1 MFVCKTCGKSF
12 DFDYRKSRPK
22 SEIKNPLYCSR
33 SCANSRGK
41 MSLETKNKIRN
52 KLKGSLGSGYI
63 DGRACDAN
71 KMCTV
76 CNKKLHHNNKS
87 GFCKEHLPIVYKNC
101 SFCKKSISVNNIEKH
116 ELSCKENPNS
126 RKFSYDY
133 KRKDKRSGYIYK
145 TINTITG
152 KIYVGKCSS
161 TLKNSKSYLGSGLL
175 LNKSIKKYGKQYFF
189 KEMLEI
195 IEDGDLN
202 ERERFW
208 INELKSNNPNIG
220 YNLTNGGDGG
230 ALFKGRHHT
239 RETIDK
245 ITKSRKLRR

>member
-22 SEIKNPLYCSR
+22 SERKIPLYCSR

-41 MSLETKNKIRN
+41 MSVETKNKIRK
-52 KLKGSLGSGYI
+52 KLKGSLGSNYI
-63 DGRACDAN
+63 DGRACNTN

-76 CNKKLHHNNKS
+76 CNKKLHYNNKS
-87 GFCKEHLPIVYKNC
+87 GFCKEHLPVVYKKC
-101 SFCKKSISVNNIEKH
+101 SFCKKSIAVNNIEKH

-126 RKFSYDY
+126 RKASYDY

-145 TINTITG
+145 TTNTITG

-161 TLKNSKSYLGSGLL
+161 SIKSSKRYLGSGIW
-175 LNKSIKKYGKQYFF
+175 LNRAIKKYGKQYFF
-189 KEMLEI
+189 KEILEI
-195 IEDGDLN
+195 IEEGDLN

-208 INELKSNNPNIG
+208 INELKSNNQNIG
-220 YNLTNGGDGG
+220 YNLTDGGDGG
-230 ALFKGRHHT
+230 PLFKGRHHT

-245 ITKSRKLRR
+245 LTKLRKLRH